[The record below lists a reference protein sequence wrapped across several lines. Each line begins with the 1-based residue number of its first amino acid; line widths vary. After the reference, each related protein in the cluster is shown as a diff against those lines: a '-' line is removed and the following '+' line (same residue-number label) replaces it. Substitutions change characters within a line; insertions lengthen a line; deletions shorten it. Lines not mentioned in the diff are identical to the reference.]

1 MNIDWDEEL
10 REVFSSKYSQ
20 SWKKLKKGHYSIT
33 FLEGNVTEI
42 ECSINGY
49 ICNCHVEYF

>member
-10 REVFSSKYSQ
+10 REVFCSKYSQ

-33 FLEGNVTEI
+33 FLEGNVSEI

-49 ICNCHVEYF
+49 ICNCHEEYF